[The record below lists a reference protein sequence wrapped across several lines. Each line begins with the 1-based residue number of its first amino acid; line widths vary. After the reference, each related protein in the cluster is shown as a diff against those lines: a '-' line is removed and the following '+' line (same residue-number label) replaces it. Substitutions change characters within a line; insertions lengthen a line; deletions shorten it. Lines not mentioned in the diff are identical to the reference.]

1 VEVLDI
7 SRCPGIKGPS
17 VEFFAQRAT
26 RLNHL
31 IIEESSASEELKAIA
46 QTKGIKLGPL
56 PCEGSF

>member
-1 VEVLDI
+1 M
-7 SRCPGIKGPS
+7 KGAS